1 VVAGVS
7 PVTVA
12 VTEAVLVTGEGVAA
26 VVMLVARVG
35 LVPCWKLG
43 TVDVD
48 PTVRVPF
55 KVADVAVSCVA
66 AFVVTLTAVFQLERF
81 DAVKLPPSAAS
92 RATSS
97 LAS

>member
-1 VVAGVS
+1 MS

-12 VTEAVLVTGEGVAA
+12 VTEAVLITGDGVAA
-26 VVMLVARVG
+26 VVTLVVRVG
-35 LVPCWKLG
+35 LVPYWKPG

-48 PTVRVPF
+48 PTVGLPF
-55 KVADVAVSCVA
+55 SVADVAVSVA
-66 AFVVTLTAVFQLERF
+66 AFVVTLTAVFQLERLST
-81 DAVKLPPSAAS
+81 VKLPPSAAS